1 MSAIPLHAN
10 FSEEGGNVVTT
21 SGVHRST
28 TVVVDIA
35 VVHDVDFDNDDD
47 TELPPLIDLAD
58 DDDDDLPQ
66 LYVNVDERRD
76 YHNRRREMSM
86 VPDELRDDDWKKRN
100 CSRIYRQYH
109 NNFDGFGQ
117 VVQTTI
123 PHTAISLLPS
133 SLTARHTQESW
144 ERMFM

>member
-21 SGVHRST
+21 SGVHST

-35 VVHDVDFDNDDD
+35 VVHDIDFDYDDD
-47 TELPPLIDLAD
+47 TELPPLIDD
-58 DDDDDLPQ
+58 DDDDYDYDLPL

-76 YHNRRREMSM
+76 YHNRREMFM
-86 VPDELRDDDWKKRN
+86 VPDELRDDDWKKRI
-100 CSRIYRQYH
+100 CSRFYRQFH
-109 NNFDGFGQ
+109 NSFDGFGQ

-133 SLTARHTQESW
+133 LTAGHTQEAW

>member
-35 VVHDVDFDNDDD
+35 VVLDIDFDYDDD
-47 TELPPLIDLAD
+47 TELPPLIDD
-58 DDDDDLPQ
+58 DDDYDYDLPL

-76 YHNRRREMSM
+76 YHNRREMFM
-86 VPDELRDDDWKKRN
+86 VPDELRDDDWKKRI
-100 CSRIYRQYH
+100 CSRFYRQFH
-109 NNFDGFGQ
+109 NSFDGFGQ

-133 SLTARHTQESW
+133 LTAGHTQEAW